1 MRALK
6 MPAAAIAVA
15 LAVLSSLSDPRTA
28 NAQTAELIGQ
38 DYSREAM
45 EQALGTKE
53 RYEHYGILFD
63 TDKATIQAVSEPLLD
78 DIATALGSFP
88 DWRLLIVGHTDAVGD
103 AGYNMNLS
111 LERAVAI
118 RAALEQRGVEAS
130 RLLAAGRGIEQPV
143 ASNDTPEGRA
153 LNRRVELVRVTD
165 SAAARDLLRGMSGFL
180 AAQDRLAYDYD
191 ATFEV
196 VTNADQKLGL
206 ASSGTVTLDRPDRI
220 RATSTGGFLSAEV
233 LFDGTTLTLFGR
245 NANLYTQASEPGSID
260 RLVDRLREGFGRPL
274 PAADLLLSNPYEALT
289 EEVYDAKDLGS
300 GVIDGTEC
308 DWLAF
313 RTADVD
319 WQIWIA
325 QGERP
330 YPCRYVITSKHVPG
344 APQYTI
350 QLRNWRFGDQVA
362 AESFAFDNQ
371 TGATMVPPEELRA
384 KMSELPGHFMRGGEE

>member
-1 MRALK
+1 MKALK
-6 MPAAAIAVA
+6 LPAAAIAIA
-15 LAVLSSLSDPRTA
+15 LAVLSTLSDPGA
-28 NAQTAELIGQ
+28 VNAQSANSAAQ

-45 EQALGTKE
+45 EQALMTKE
-53 RYEHYGILFD
+53 RYELYGILFD
-63 TDKATIQAVSEPLLD
+63 TDKATIQAASAQLLD
-78 DIATALGSFP
+78 DIATAMRNYP
-88 DWRLLIVGHTDAVGD
+88 DWQLRIVGHTDSIGD
-103 AGYNMNLS
+103 AEYNVKLS
-111 LERAVAI
+111 LERAATVK
-118 RAALEQRGVEAS
+118 AALEQRGVATS
-130 RLLAAGRGIEQPV
+130 RLTAAGLGAGHPV
-143 ASNDTPEGRA
+143 ASNETSEGRA
-153 LNRRVELVRVTD
+153 LNRRVELIRFTD
-165 SAAARDLLRGMSGFL
+165 SAAARDLLRGMSDFL

-220 RATSTGGFLSAEV
+220 RASTTGGFASMEV

-245 NANLYTQASEPGSID
+245 NADLYTQVSEPGSLD
-260 RLVDRLREGFGRPL
+260 RLVERLREAYGRAL

-289 EEVYDAKDLGS
+289 EDVYDAKDLGS

-313 RTADVD
+313 RTTEVD

-330 YPCRYVITSKHVPG
+330 YPCRYVITTKDVAN

-362 AESFAFDNQ
+362 AESFVFDVPAA
-371 TGATMVPPEELRA
+371 ATKIEPEELRA
-384 KMSELPGHFMRGGEE
+384 KLSELPGNFSTGGEQ